1 MVSGSA
7 AAIAAA
13 ISFSATSASAQTADE
28 GSGNIE
34 TVTVTGSRISF
45 QGYEAPT
52 PVTVIG
58 AEQIE
63 RAAHMNIVESIV
75 ELPSVGQSRTLSNGN
90 KSGDLSQGDAA
101 LSVVNLRNLG
111 INRTLVLFD
120 GQRVVSSNIFEG
132 GVDLTTI
139 PAGLVQRI
147 DVVTGG
153 ASAAYG
159 SDAVAGVVNLV
170 LNKNYTGFKGNLE
183 LGDGYPVQ
191 HRQAKAALTWGTD
204 FAGGDGH
211 LILSGDH
218 TWSNDPVFNVQTRG
232 YDGSAIVQNP
242 AATGSNGLPYYIHVR
257 NVGISQYAQG
267 GLITGNTGPG
277 VGGTVTPNSLVGI
290 QFVGNGQPAPF
301 NFGTI
306 DAANPQ
312 VCYNGCSN
320 NRLNNPGSQ
329 NLTAVP
335 YHASTFFGYLSYKL
349 TPDIKASLQLN
360 YGKMSEQSN
369 GGNRT
374 TTIAIPVDNAYLPAS
389 IATQFGTL
397 SNGYN
402 TATGL
407 GGTAARPTQTITI
420 GTRNSNNVDFSKSP
434 SMEASCSTVG
444 VPCLWLHRVLQ
455 RGVFTLEG
463 VIGDDWSWNAYAQH
477 SQTRQRQIA
486 AHDSWTPFY
495 NMAVDAVRVTPTNQ
509 GTSGLPIGSIQCR
522 ALLDP
527 ATAAAAARCQPLN
540 LFGNGVASKAAIT
553 YVNPGEDPNSGIL
566 NQELIVQNQDV
577 FSASM
582 QGKLPWGLPAGSIAV
597 AFGGEYRHEQGAVT
611 MVDPNNLKGAYSAGN
626 FAPYRGQYNVKEG
639 FVEADIPLLKD
650 QFVQRASFNAAGRIT
665 DYSTSGV
672 VETWKLG
679 LTSQVDDNIRLRT
692 SWSLDIRAPG
702 IYELFA
708 PGVVAIAELQYPAG
722 TPNYQAQNAQGGNP
736 DLDPEKAVTVSGGIV
751 LTPQFIPGLTLS
763 LDWYSINLHGGIYS
777 TSDQTIINRCL
788 QGEKVYCSALL
799 FDPNINGGTKPYQV
813 NSAPKNAA
821 TISTSGLD
829 FQADYQTALLDGTLD
844 LSLLGNYNDEQT
856 QTAIGITYDSAGALG
871 SPLSYAS
878 NGLPKLRGTLAAT
891 YSEGPWSGTIQTRF
905 LGSAV
910 LTNGVE
916 NLPPNITRASMS
928 STGVL
933 THGVGNGNLLDTNQV
948 DPVGYLDLRLSYQWG
963 ENIQL
968 YSAIDNVTNVPLPE
982 DGSSITYQ
990 SLGRVIRAGFR
1001 FNY

>member
-1 MVSGSA
+1 
-7 AAIAAA
+7 
-13 ISFSATSASAQTADE
+13 
-28 GSGNIE
+28 
-34 TVTVTGSRISF
+34 
-45 QGYEAPT
+45 
-52 PVTVIG
+52 
-58 AEQIE
+58 
-63 RAAHMNIVESIV
+63 
-75 ELPSVGQSRTLSNGN
+75 
-90 KSGDLSQGDAA
+90 
-101 LSVVNLRNLG
+101 
-111 INRTLVLFD
+111 
-120 GQRVVSSNIFEG
+120 
-132 GVDLTTI
+132 
-139 PAGLVQRI
+139 
-147 DVVTGG
+147 
-153 ASAAYG
+153 
-159 SDAVAGVVNLV
+159 
-170 LNKNYTGFKGNLE
+170 
-183 LGDGYPVQ
+183 
-191 HRQAKAALTWGTD
+191 
-204 FAGGDGH
+204 
-211 LILSGDH
+211 
-218 TWSNDPVFNVQTRG
+218 
-232 YDGSAIVQNP
+232 
-242 AATGSNGLPYYIHVR
+242 
-257 NVGISQYAQG
+257 
-267 GLITGNTGPG
+267 
-277 VGGTVTPNSLVGI
+277 
-290 QFVGNGQPAPF
+290 
-301 NFGTI
+301 
-306 DAANPQ
+306 
-312 VCYNGCSN
+312 
-320 NRLNNPGSQ
+320 
-329 NLTAVP
+329 
-335 YHASTFFGYLSYKL
+335 
-349 TPDIKASLQLN
+349 
-360 YGKMSEQSN
+360 
-369 GGNRT
+369 
-374 TTIAIPVDNAYLPAS
+374 
-389 IATQFGTL
+389 
-397 SNGYN
+397 
-402 TATGL
+402 
-407 GGTAARPTQTITI
+407 
-420 GTRNSNNVDFSKSP
+420 
-434 SMEASCSTVG
+434 